1 MNRFFDDVLLRYL
14 RVIVERLGR
23 PLDLAELLRTL
34 RRDLLARGVPA
45 ADVRVCLARVLDA
58 EFLTAGVARGFW
70 ELHGDG
76 VRPVGWTESSAPAA
90 AAGEPGSAARSTR
103 AEPAASE
110 SDSVGRLRRWVAACL
125 RRRVRQAVR
134 WGAAV
139 SAAGMFGLGV
149 VGCGGLVMGAVAN
162 GELLLTALAVPV
174 LFLCGSAGVW
184 LMDRFN
190 VAAGVLGRPAV
201 FVPGSL
207 LSVALFLLLVL

>member
-1 MNRFFDDVLLRYL
+1 M
-14 RVIVERLGR
+14 ERLGR

-34 RRDLLARGVPA
+34 RRDLQARGVPA
-45 ADVRVCLARVLDA
+45 DDVRVCFARVLDA
-58 EFLTAGVARGFW
+58 DFLTAGVARGFW
-70 ELHGDG
+70 ELHEDG
-76 VRPVGWTESSAPAA
+76 VRPAGWTESSARGAA
-90 AAGEPGSAARSTR
+90 AAETEPAAWSTR
-103 AEPAASE
+103 AEPAVSG
-110 SDSVGRLRRWVAACL
+110 SDSVGRFRRWVAACL

-162 GELLLTALAVPV
+162 GELLMTALAVPV
-174 LFLCGSAGVW
+174 LFLCGLAGVW
-184 LMDRFN
+184 LMDRFD

-201 FVPGSL
+201 FVPGSI